1 MKVNN
6 IWKGLVKAIRCYC
19 HEGTGA
25 KALVKKNAEY
35 IHRYASRII
44 FAVAILVSCVGK
56 DCL

>member
-1 MKVNN
+1 
-6 IWKGLVKAIRCYC
+6 VKAIRCYC